1 MNWVVSRNTEVL
13 VGEKVIDNNGDD
25 ISEWKPMAG
34 VSDLTRVKKQQQI
47 IVALLKEM
55 NNFESFNEFLNFVNA
70 LEKAFTID
78 QNISILQAS
87 ELLWSFRNLDF
98 DSIKK
103 LTVPTFNYT
112 TENNA
117 QVLILDKMFY
127 EFLSDNGLINE

>member
-1 MNWVVSRNTEVL
+1 
-13 VGEKVIDNNGDD
+13 
-25 ISEWKPMAG
+25 
-34 VSDLTRVKKQQQI
+34 
-47 IVALLKEM
+47 M
-55 NNFESFNEFLNFVNA
+55 NNFESFNQFLNFVNA
-70 LEKAFTID
+70 LEEAFTID

-127 EFLSDNGLINE
+127 EFLSDNGLVNE